1 MLKRKIEAEIKTW
14 YDIKPKHNALLV
26 MGARQVGKTFSIRR
40 FAEKHYAS
48 VIEINF
54 ERTPSLRSLFD
65 GDLDGRTLYERLSA
79 AGLGTLIPGQT
90 LLFLDEIQACPRART
105 AL

>member
-54 ERTPSLRSLFD
+54 ERTPRCDRCSTAILT
-65 GDLDGRTLYERLSA
+65 GERCTS
-79 AGLGTLIPGQT
+79 GSVRDWGH
-90 LLFLDEIQACPRART
+90 
-105 AL
+105 